1 MSSTPEN
8 ATVRDANLL
17 NAARLVL
24 GAIAKG
30 DDMSDEL
37 TGAMQ
42 QLALAGEEAPE
53 RFRLVKVKGTA
64 GPYALPFLFVDEARE
79 AVCILK
85 RDLETDE
92 KKLWKI
98 TLSPSDVRNQFTTD
112 IFKRSRTL
120 LSKDIK
126 RIDVEALV
134 KLIKLSGGSEEWGQ
148 RVGELANVYL
158 PSVKSVTKSE
168 MMLACSTLSTMSFP
182 IYSLLSD
189 RHGTGSIR
197 M

>member
-1 MSSTPEN
+1 M
-8 ATVRDANLL
+8 ATVYCGGADSAIDASPGEDGI
-17 NAARLVL
+17 L
-24 GAIAKG
+24 G
-30 DDMSDEL
+30 SR
-37 TGAMQ
+37 
-42 QLALAGEEAPE
+42 E
-53 RFRLVKVKGTA
+53 RST
-64 GPYALPFLFVDEARE
+64 EARE

-85 RDLETDE
+85 KDLVTDE

-98 TLSPSDVRNQFTTD
+98 TLPPSNVRNQFTTD